1 MSERIRKINSL
12 IFHELSALINREV
25 DFKSGLFV
33 TISKVDTTPDLRYS
47 EIFVKVYPSKEN
59 QYAMK
64 TLEHEKNKLQ
74 KILHK
79 KLHLK
84 ILPKISF
91 KEDLTGEEFDTLDKL
106 LLSEDE

>member
-12 IFHELSALINREV
+12 INYEMSQLIAQSV
-25 DFKSGLFV
+25 DFKPGVFV
-33 TISKVDTTPDLRYS
+33 TISKVDTSNDLRYTRIS
-47 EIFVKVYPSKEN
+47 VRVFPQAEIDYG
-59 QYAMK
+59 MK
-64 TLEHEKNKLQ
+64 TLEHERTALQ

-91 KEDLTGEEFDTLDKL
+91 KHDATGDEVDNLERL
-106 LLSEDE
+106 LAQ